1 MRRREQRC
9 TPSSVVPTTHRR
21 SGSWKKRLQGWW
33 SGVTSLQ
40 QAKSLDREAI
50 RAYYRS
56 ELFERIEKSARV
68 RREFA
73 FQAQL
78 GAEQLQTVL
87 PNIGE
92 HRVTVQGIA
101 DLIFEEADGWTLVD
115 FKTDRVADGAVLLQ
129 RYREQLELYA
139 QMLSKTNGIPICR
152 KVIYSLFLH
161 REIEVE

>member
-1 MRRREQRC
+1 M
-9 TPSSVVPTTHRR
+9 
-21 SGSWKKRLQGWW
+21 
-33 SGVTSLQ
+33 
-40 QAKSLDREAI
+40 
-50 RAYYRS
+50 
-56 ELFERIEKSARV
+56 

-115 FKTDRVADGAVLLQ
+115 FKTDRVADASQLIQ

>member
-1 MRRREQRC
+1 MERRYL
-9 TPSSVVPTTHRR
+9 TA
-21 SGSWKKRLQGWW
+21 
-33 SGVTSLQ
+33 Q
-40 QAKSLDREAI
+40 QANSLDREAI

-68 RREFA
+68 RLEFA

-87 PNIGE
+87 PNIGK